1 MKIRDPITIFGEVL
15 FDCFPDGTELIGGAP
30 FNVAWHL
37 RGFGL
42 VPIIISRV
50 GKDYRGEKAS
60 HTMSRWGLD
69 CSCLQFD
76 GSNPTGQ
83 VNVNI
88 EDDEPIYDIVANS
101 AFDFIQ
107 VPDFGSVPS
116 NGILYHGTLAL
127 RQRQSAEALATLK
140 SIHRGQIFMD
150 VNLRSPWWSTE
161 SVLSLV
167 ADADHV
173 KLSENELALL
183 AADESEFAD
192 QTRLVASMRRFAK
205 HHQLATLILTRGVL
219 GALLYREGEIVAVGP
234 APNSQVVDTVG
245 AGDSFAAIML
255 LGINQQW
262 PWSDSLKRAMDFA
275 SATVSHQGAT
285 IDTPSIYSQFMTL
298 WGCN

>member
-1 MKIRDPITIFGEVL
+1 MIRDPISIFGEVV

-42 VPIIISRV
+42 EPILISRV
-50 GKDYRGEKAS
+50 GKDDRGEKAS

-76 GSNPTGQ
+76 DSNPTGQ

-88 EDDEPIYDIVANS
+88 EGDEPIYDIVANS

-107 VPDFGSVPS
+107 VPDIWSVPA

-127 RQRQSAEALATLK
+127 RQRQSAEALASLK
-140 SIHRGQIFMD
+140 SVHQGQIFMD

-161 SVLSLV
+161 SVLTLV

-183 AADESEFAD
+183 AADDSEFPD
-192 QTRLVASMRRFAK
+192 QTRLYASMRRFAEQ
-205 HHQLATLILTRGVL
+205 HQLATLILTRGVL

-234 APNSQVVDTVG
+234 APDSQIVDTVG

-262 PWSDSLKRAMDFA
+262 AWSDSLKRALDFA
-275 SATVSHQGAT
+275 AATVSHQGAT
-285 IDTPSIYSQFMTL
+285 IEAPSIYSQFMTV

>member
-42 VPIIISRV
+42 DPIFISRV
-50 GKDYRGEKAS
+50 GKDERGEKATQSMS
-60 HTMSRWGLD
+60 HWGLD
-69 CSCLQFD
+69 YSCLQFD

-88 EDDEPIYDIVANS
+88 EDNEPIYEIPANS

-107 VPDFGSVPS
+107 VPDIRRIPAS
-116 NGILYHGTLAL
+116 GILYHGTLAL
-127 RQRQSAEALATLK
+127 RQRQSAEALASLK
-140 SIHRGQIFMD
+140 SLHRGQIFMD
-150 VNLRSPWWSTE
+150 VNLRSPWWSSE
-161 SVLSLV
+161 SVLTLV

-173 KLSENELALL
+173 KINENELALL
-183 AADESEFAD
+183 AADDSEFAD
-192 QTRLVASMRRFAK
+192 QTRLVASMRQFAEQ
-205 HHQLATLILTRGVL
+205 HQLATLILTRGAL

-234 APNSQVVDTVG
+234 APNTQVVDTVG

-262 PWSDSLKRAMDFA
+262 PWSASLERAMNFA
-275 SATVSHQGAT
+275 AATVSHRGAI
-285 IDTPSIYSQFMTL
+285 IDDTSIYSQFMTL
-298 WGCN
+298 WGCS

>member
-42 VPIIISRV
+42 VPIFISRV
-50 GKDYRGEKAS
+50 GKDDRGEKATHS
-60 HTMSRWGLD
+60 MSRWGLD

-76 GSNPTGQ
+76 SSNPTGQ
-83 VNVNI
+83 VNVSM

-107 VPDFGSVPS
+107 VPDIQSVPAC
-116 NGILYHGTLAL
+116 GILYHGSLAL
-127 RQRQSAEALATLK
+127 RQSQSAEALASLK
-140 SIHRGQIFMD
+140 SVHRGQIFMD
-150 VNLRSPWWSTE
+150 ENLRSPWWSTE
-161 SVLSLV
+161 SVLTLV

-183 AADESEFAD
+183 AADDSEFTD
-192 QTRLVASMRRFAK
+192 QTRLVASMRRFAEQ
-205 HHQLATLILTRGVL
+205 HQLATLILTRGVL

-275 SATVSHQGAT
+275 AATVSHRGAT
-285 IDTPSIYSQFMTL
+285 VEAPSIYSQFMKS

>member
-42 VPIIISRV
+42 VPVFISRV
-50 GKDYRGEKAS
+50 GKDYRGEKAT
-60 HTMSRWGLD
+60 HIMSRWGLD
-69 CSCLQFD
+69 SSCLQFD

-107 VPDFGSVPS
+107 VPDIRSVPAS
-116 NGILYHGTLAL
+116 GILYHDTLAL
-127 RQRQSAEALATLK
+127 RQRQSAEALASLK

-183 AADESEFAD
+183 AGDDSEFAD
-192 QTRLVASMRRFAK
+192 QTRLVASMRRFAEQ
-205 HHQLATLILTRGVL
+205 HQLSTLILTRGVL
-219 GALLYREGEIVAVGP
+219 GALLYRESEIVAVGP

-262 PWSDSLKRAMDFA
+262 QWSDSLKRALDFSA
-275 SATVSHQGAT
+275 ATVSHRGAT
-285 IDTPSIYSQFMTL
+285 VDTPSTYSKFMTV